1 VSIPTRADVDALI
14 RERLASDPAFRQQ
27 LIDDPRATVS
37 QLVGIA
43 IPEAVSVT
51 VHEESLTSIHLTLP
65 AVPVA
70 AEVSDGDLDLVAG
83 GAGIGMSCNPLFIDP
98 LFPDPR

>member
-37 QLVGIA
+37 QLVGMNLPDVVA
-43 IPEAVSVT
+43 VT
-51 VHEESLTSIHLTLP
+51 VHEESLTGIHIVLP
-65 AVPVA
+65 SVPGQGELA
-70 AEVSDGDLDLVAG
+70 DDELELVAG
-83 GAGIGMSCNPLFIDP
+83 GLCWADSCTLGP
-98 LFPDPR
+98 